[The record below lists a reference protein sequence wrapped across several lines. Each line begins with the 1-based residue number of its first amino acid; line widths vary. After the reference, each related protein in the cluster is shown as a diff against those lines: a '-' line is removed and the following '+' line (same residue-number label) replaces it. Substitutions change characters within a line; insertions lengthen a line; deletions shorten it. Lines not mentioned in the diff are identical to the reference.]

1 MGNTIINYITIK
13 HLKSHSMEGK
23 TIDKILELGD
33 NVVLM
38 KMDDG
43 TYVSAKILDPEIPAD
58 AVSEF
63 LGEEAPAKAPKGKDE
78 KAPKAKEKEKEET
91 QDDELTW
98 DGLKEMKRKAL
109 VKLIEEKDLLA
120 DPDEF
125 EDDDDGLRKEIAEEL
140 DIEIPKKG
148 KKEEPKED
156 DYTWED
162 LQEMDFDELKELCEE
177 NKLDTDPDDFDEDD
191 EDKLRKA
198 IAKECEI
205 EIPAK
210 KGKK

>member
-1 MGNTIINYITIK
+1 
-13 HLKSHSMEGK
+13 MEGK

-33 NVVLM
+33 NVVLI

-58 AVSEF
+58 TVSEF
-63 LGEEAPAKAPKGKDE
+63 FGEEAPAKAPKGKEE
-78 KAPKAKEKEKEET
+78 KASKAKEKEET
-91 QDDELTW
+91 KDDELTW

-156 DYTWED
+156 AKQEDDYTWED

-177 NKLDTDPDDFDEDD
+177 NKLDTDPDDFDDD
-191 EDKLRKA
+191 DDDKLRRA

-205 EIPAK
+205 DIPAK